1 MLPNIGSRFGSFFGS
16 LLAFPLQPRL
26 ERVTI
31 TPNHVQMAMVEFEST
46 PSKLRLSP
54 AGLQQVDARLEQLD
68 WRKQSPDWAEA
79 ANVAVITLK
88 RFRGRK
94 RITADSFQS
103 ICQALDLDWRSLAE
117 SGYPQRQQDPPP
129 LPNSLETGFEPGEMW
144 VHRQATFAA
153 LKDRLQQGCRVL
165 VIMGIAGVG
174 KTVLAEQLSRHLQP
188 TVGRA
193 VALNFEA
200 RSKVGFVDIAVHC
213 LEQAGQRVNP
223 TERQD
228 PQQLMHRWLALLVH
242 EPQWV
247 VMDSLEGL
255 LVGDEERGWS
265 VFKDPLWADFFHQ
278 VLGWESCQSQIIL
291 TSQDLPAQIQM
302 SGLRYRQSFW
312 AEQLSGLSTPLQAQ
326 LFARYGFEQEDAL
339 SWQYLTRIGT
349 AYEGHPLALQVIM
362 GEILD
367 CYDGDVRGYWQRY
380 GSEIEAAE
388 TQKPAG
394 AEPNLRL
401 DRYSRNL
408 RRTVRKRIE
417 DSFTR
422 LQQDLP
428 EAYLLLCLAATYR
441 EPVTEAFLLSTLRRR
456 GCPEQRCQVALDT
469 LLDRNLLE
477 LGSQQRLRQH
487 NLIRSVAL
495 DHLQSLN

>member
-1 MLPNIGSRFGSFFGS
+1 
-16 LLAFPLQPRL
+16 
-26 ERVTI
+26 
-31 TPNHVQMAMVEFEST
+31 MVKFESI

-54 AGLQQVDARLEQLD
+54 EGLQQVDARLEQLG
-68 WRKQSPDWAEA
+68 WRKQSLDWADA
-79 ANVAVITLK
+79 ASVAVITLR

-94 RITADSFQS
+94 RLTAGSFQA
-103 ICQALDLDWRSLAE
+103 ICQALDLDWRSLVE
-117 SGYPQRQQDPPP
+117 SGYPQRQQDPQP
-129 LPNSLETGFEPGEMW
+129 LPNSLETGFEPGERW

-153 LKDRLQQGCRVL
+153 LGERLQQGCRVL

-174 KTVLAEQLSRHLQP
+174 KTVLAEQLSRHRQP
-188 TVGRA
+188 IVGRA

-200 RSKVGFVDIAVHC
+200 RSKVGFVDIAIHC

-247 VMDSLEGL
+247 VMDSLEAL

-278 VLGWESCQSQIIL
+278 FLGWESCQSQIIV

-302 SGLRYRQSFW
+302 PGLRYRQSFW
-312 AEQLSGLSTPLQAQ
+312 AERLSGLSAPLQAQ
-326 LFARYGFEQEDAL
+326 LFARYGFDEKDAL
-339 SWQYLTRIGT
+339 SWPYLARIGA
-349 AYEGHPLALQVIM
+349 AYEGHPLALQVII

-367 CYDGDVRGYWQRY
+367 CYDGDIERYWQRY
-380 GSEIEAAE
+380 GHEIEAAE
-388 TQKPAG
+388 ARQPAG
-394 AEPNLRL
+394 AEPPLRL

-417 DSFTR
+417 DAFIR
-422 LQQDLP
+422 LRQDLP

-441 EPVTEAFLLSTLRRR
+441 ESVTEPFLLSTLRRR
-456 GCPEQRCQVALDT
+456 DCAEQRCQVALDT
-469 LLDRNLLE
+469 LLDRSLLE
-477 LGSQQRLRQH
+477 PGPQQRLR
-487 NLIRSVAL
+487 
-495 DHLQSLN
+495 